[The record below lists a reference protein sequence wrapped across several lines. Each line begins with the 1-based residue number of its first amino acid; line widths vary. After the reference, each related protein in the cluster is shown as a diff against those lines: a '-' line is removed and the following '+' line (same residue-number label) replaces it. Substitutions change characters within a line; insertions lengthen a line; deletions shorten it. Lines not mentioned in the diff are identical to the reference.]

1 MGVNMYSKKKYFIM
15 AAVLVLLLAAAG
27 IFIVVKNYQNIIT
40 QREEEIDSLVKQLDE
55 IGELVTVYQLNTEA
69 KSGTKMQDFQFSEV
83 EVPEYSVPEHAVL
96 SLEDIEGFYFKIA
109 LGKGT
114 IVTSDMLMQQELTDD
129 ERTLDVVLDEIPIGL
144 EIGDYVDIRIAF
156 PLGQD
161 YIAMTHK
168 QVVEINGSTLK
179 LIVSQQDFYAYQS
192 MQTDEALFSST
203 KAYGST
209 YIEGGVQAAAKQY
222 YPVSLDV
229 LRTMLLDPNI
239 DTSDYS
245 DVLKRREQL
254 EKQLLSSEKVTINDT
269 VTNGKKGLADKFREA
284 KADYDSLQEKKQA
297 AAAYQ
302 QKQEETKK
310 TDESSTSDN

>member
-1 MGVNMYSKKKYFIM
+1 M
-15 AAVLVLLLAAAG
+15 AIVLVLLLAAAG
-27 IFIVVKNYQNIIT
+27 VFIMKKNDENIIA
-40 QREEEIDSLVKQLDE
+40 QREAEINKLQQQLDD
-55 IGELVTVYQLNTEA
+55 IGELVTVYQLNTNA
-69 KSGTKMQDFQFSEV
+69 KSGTQMQDFQFSMV
-83 EVPEYSVPEHAVL
+83 QIPEYSVPANAIT
-96 SLEDIEGFYFKIA
+96 SLPDIEGFYYKISLA
-109 LGKGT
+109 GGT
-114 IVTSDMLMQQELTDD
+114 IVTSDMLMQQKLTDD
-129 ERTLDVVLDEIPIGL
+129 ERTLDVVLDEIPIGI

-168 QVVEINGSTLK
+168 EVVEINGSTLK
-179 LIVSQQDFYAYQS
+179 LIVSQQDFYSYQS

-209 YIEGGVQAAAKQY
+209 YIEGGIQTAAQQY

-229 LRTMLLDPNI
+229 LKTMLLDPNI

-269 VTNGKKGLADKFREA
+269 VTNGKQSLADKFKQA
-284 KADYDSLQEKKQA
+284 KDDYDALQAQKQA
-297 AAAYQ
+297 EAEYNAQAQ
-302 QKQEETKK
+302 NTQEQNTQE
-310 TDESSTSDN
+310 DSSDGK